1 MGIREPAVAQI
12 ASFAKFAVMAIG
24 AVDVTAVQLLRARA
38 RPCFVF
44 EDELLARA
52 ETLAV
57 VVVAVFTRLTYGKKG
72 ILAPNLS
79 KQTLPDLGV

>member
-1 MGIREPAVAQI
+1 M
-12 ASFAKFAVMAIG
+12 
-24 AVDVTAVQLLRARA
+24 
-38 RPCFVF
+38 F

-57 VVVAVFTRLTYGKKG
+57 VIVAVFTRLTYGKRG
-72 ILAPNLS
+72 ILAPNLC